1 MMKLMMIGGALAMA
15 SACAS
20 PAVHASPAP
29 SAGACEIRETR
40 TPDGIRLEAV
50 AHADRAIQGG
60 YDFAITAQG
69 SGGASD
75 ITQAG
80 QVDLSAGRSATVG
93 AAEISNGR
101 YRAVL
106 TLTDAHGEL
115 CRRERQS

>member
-1 MMKLMMIGGALAMA
+1 MKLMMIGGALAMA

-40 TPDGIRLEAV
+40 TPDGTRLEAV

-69 SGGASD
+69 SGGA
-75 ITQAG
+75 G
-80 QVDLSAGRSATVG
+80 GVCG
-93 AAEISNGR
+93 
-101 YRAVL
+101 
-106 TLTDAHGEL
+106 
-115 CRRERQS
+115 CRMPR